1 MRLDGRVPEQKL
13 LAAKQLAD
21 NVKMHKALA
30 VADLAKVRSS
40 QILEMRKK
48 LRGKVKLLV
57 TKNMLFRKAAKT
69 LEKERDNIVEFADS
83 LSGPNLF
90 LFTNIDPFELAILLD
105 KSKVRV
111 PAKIG
116 DTATSEIMVPAGNTG
131 LPPGPIISE
140 FSEAKIPTRIEG
152 GSIWVSKDTV
162 VAHKGDVINAR
173 VASVLSKLG
182 VKPIEARISLKA
194 AYDEGLIFG
203 QDDLQLDL
211 KAYSDDFALAA
222 RQALGLAVEA
232 NYVTPE
238 TAQTILG
245 KAHRQALALA
255 VESEYPAEI
264 AMPEILKHA
273 FIEMKAVSESLASAN
288 KEAAPVS
295 FEAPAPAQVIP
306 PEVEVPSAEKALP
319 EEARPP
325 EVKVVPAPTPPK
337 VETPLEKA
345 QPSEAPAAKPEKAVA
360 EKPRKPGKPKAR
372 KKPIGEYVEPRPKK
386 KVVKEKAKREKAKS
400 R

>member
-69 LEKERDNIVEFADS
+69 LEKERANILEFADS

-111 PAKIG
+111 PAKEG

-140 FSEAKIPTRIEG
+140 FSEAKIPTRIEA

-162 VAHKGDVINAR
+162 VANKGDVISAR

-194 AYDEGLIFG
+194 AYDEGLIFSR
-203 QDDLQLDL
+203 DDLQLDL
-211 KAYSDDFALAA
+211 KGYSDDFALAV

-238 TAQTILG
+238 TAQMILG

-255 VESEYPAEI
+255 VDSEYPAEI

-273 FIEMKAVSESLASAN
+273 FIEMKAVSESLASVN

-306 PEVEVPSAEKALP
+306 PIVEEPSTEKALP

-325 EVKVVPAPTPPK
+325 EVKVVPTATPPK

-345 QPSEAPAAKPEKAVA
+345 QPLEAPPAKPEKAVA
-360 EKPRKPGKPKAR
+360 EKPRKPKAM
-372 KKPIGEYVEPRPKK
+372 KKPIGEYVEPKPKK

>member
-57 TKNMLFRKAAKT
+57 TRNMLFRKAAKT

-140 FSEAKIPTRIEG
+140 FSEAKIPTRIES

-162 VAHKGDVINAR
+162 VARKGDVINAR

-194 AYDEGLIFG
+194 AYDEGLIFS

-232 NYVTPE
+232 SYVTPE
-238 TAQTILG
+238 TAQMILG
-245 KAHRQALALA
+245 RAHRQALTLA

-264 AMPEILKHA
+264 AMPQILKHA

-325 EVKVVPAPTPPK
+325 EVRVAPTPTPPK

-345 QPSEAPAAKPEKAVA
+345 QPSEAPPAKPEKAVV
-360 EKPRKPGKPKAR
+360 ERPRKPGKPKAR

-386 KVVKEKAKREKAKS
+386 RVVKEKAKREKAKS

>member
-194 AYDEGLIFG
+194 AYDEGLIFS

-325 EVKVVPAPTPPK
+325 EVKVVPAPTPLK

-345 QPSEAPAAKPEKAVA
+345 QPSETPAAKPEKAVA